1 MLILKLTDERPL
13 LQKKRLFRK
22 QKQQMIFTRNN
33 ITVNGKTH
41 IYIEYPQC
49 MTDEEEFSVLLSR
62 YTGKIVLCN
71 SGNNT
76 IIDKSFLF
84 NPEEYYVRAL
94 LSALSKYVATLAD
107 KNITLG
113 IRMSTFLDNSESYQ
127 VVKVAKR
134 VVFIS
139 PETPITQRFKSVCY
153 TTYGAYVN
161 FDSTC
166 VNGNFDIYVD
176 FNMIDEQGKLF
187 INIKG
192 VPTVLYPDPTYFIL
206 GEGMSYL
213 VDLGINEKIACAAFN
228 DIS

>member
-1 MLILKLTDERPL
+1 MLILKLTYERPL

-71 SGNNT
+71 LGNNT
-76 IIDKSFLF
+76 TIDKSFLF

-113 IRMSTFLDNSESYQ
+113 IRMSTFLENSESYQ

-161 FDSTC
+161 FD
-166 VNGNFDIYVD
+166 IYVD
-176 FNMIDEQGKLF
+176 FNMIDEQGKVF